1 MARRCAI
8 TSAKRSIT
16 SGPARTP
23 KSAVPL
29 PIHSKLTI
37 MTARMTFTA
46 GALRGAVFISA
57 ALLAASVTAFG
68 EHRMISLGD
77 RRLSMDCDGKEDS
90 ATVVL
95 MAGGGRTAKDWA
107 RVQPEVSKFAR
118 VCSYDRAGF
127 GESDMA
133 ASKMQSVDEVVN
145 DLNRL
150 LEASHEKRPFILVGH
165 SVAGIYARSFVT
177 KFPREVAGLVFVD
190 SAHEEQ
196 ALRFHEL
203 DPNWQTLDEESAQWG
218 LFVKPGQRLE
228 WRTELPLIVLGHGRP
243 IQGPK
248 KVTEATAVGRERIW
262 RELQEDLTKRS
273 THGQFRVAEQ
283 SEHNIHLDQPEL
295 VIQAIRDVL
304 HK

>member
-1 MARRCAI
+1 MI
-8 TSAKRSIT
+8 MHPET
-16 SGPARTP
+16 PALH
-23 KSAVPL
+23 AE
-29 PIHSKLTI
+29 PIYNGGMHVKMGVS
-37 MTARMTFTA
+37 RVTF
-46 GALRGAVFISA
+46 FISF
-57 ALLAASVTAFG
+57 ALSAASVAAFA

-77 RRLSMDCDGKEDS
+77 RRLSMNCDGKAGS

-95 MAGGGRTAKDWA
+95 IAGGGLTAEDWVK
-107 RVQPEVSKFAR
+107 VQPAVSKFAR

-127 GESDMA
+127 GASDKA
-133 ASKMQSVDEVVN
+133 PSKMQSVDEVVA
-145 DLNRL
+145 DLHGL
-150 LEASHEKRPFILVGH
+150 LQASNEKRPFILVGH

-203 DPNWQTLDEESAQWG
+203 DPNWQALDEESAQWG

-248 KVTEATAVGRERIW
+248 KVTEEVRVGRERIW
-262 RELQEDLTKRS
+262 RELQEDLAKRS
-273 THGQFRVAEQ
+273 THGEFRVADQ

-304 HK
+304 PK

>member
-1 MARRCAI
+1 
-8 TSAKRSIT
+8 
-16 SGPARTP
+16 
-23 KSAVPL
+23 
-29 PIHSKLTI
+29 
-37 MTARMTFTA
+37 MTAVHLKI
-46 GALRGAVFISA
+46 GVLRGTFFICA
-57 ALLAASVTAFG
+57 GLLATSIAASG

-77 RRLSMDCDGKEDS
+77 RRLSIDCDGKAGS

-107 RVQPEVSKFAR
+107 KVQPAVSKFAR

-127 GESDMA
+127 GESDKA
-133 ASKMQSVDEVVN
+133 PSKMQSVDEVVD
-145 DLNRL
+145 DLHGL
-150 LEASHEKRPFILVGH
+150 LKASDEKRPFLLVGH

-203 DPNWQTLDEESAQWG
+203 DPNWQALDEESAQWG
-218 LFVKPGQRLE
+218 LFVKPGERLE
-228 WRTELPLIVLGHGRP
+228 WRTELPLIVLGHERP

-248 KVTEATAVGRERIW
+248 KVTEEVAVARERIW
-262 RELQEDLTKRS
+262 RELQMDLAKRS
-273 THGQFRVAEQ
+273 THGEFRVAEQ
-283 SEHNIHLDQPEL
+283 SSHDIHLQQPEL

-304 HK
+304 QK

>member
-1 MARRCAI
+1 MHL
-8 TSAKRSIT
+8 K
-16 SGPARTP
+16 
-23 KSAVPL
+23 
-29 PIHSKLTI
+29 
-37 MTARMTFTA
+37 
-46 GALRGAVFISA
+46 ISA
-57 ALLAASVTAFG
+57 LQGTFLIGAGLLATSITAFG

-77 RRLSMDCDGKEDS
+77 RRLSIDCDGEAGS

-95 MAGGGRTAKDWA
+95 MAGGGRTAADWA
-107 RVQPEVSKFAR
+107 KVQPAVAKFAR

-127 GESDMA
+127 GQSDKA
-133 ASKMQSVDEVVN
+133 ASKIQPLDEVID
-145 DLNRL
+145 DLQGL
-150 LEASHEKRPFILVGH
+150 LKASDEKGPFILVGH

-203 DPNWQTLDEESAQWG
+203 DPNWQALDEEAAHWG
-218 LFVKPGQRLE
+218 LFVKPGERLE

-248 KVTEATAVGRERIW
+248 KVTEEVTAARERIW
-262 RELQEDLTKRS
+262 RELQEDLAKRS
-273 THGQFRVAEQ
+273 THGEFRVAEQ
-283 SEHNIHLDQPEL
+283 SEHNIHLEQPEL

-304 HK
+304 QK